1 MTALVTTEDVMT
13 IEQDKTET
21 IYEGDNLI
29 TKAMPIGRDEDYYDD
44 ALKSITRLSDVA
56 CI

>member
-1 MTALVTTEDVMT
+1 MTAFVTTEDENT
-13 IEQDKTET
+13 IEQDKTEA

-29 TKAMPIGRDEDYYDD
+29 TRAMPIGRDDDYYDD